1 MLNKPR
7 DKRLSYWTVQIFTS
21 AERFIGQCWSRI
33 LLTFYQIIS
42 VNVLLLTTDLGGG
55 VSFLLTPSCCF
66 PNTSTPT
73 FGTTLAPLTNPL
85 AAVTST
91 QSSPLVS
98 SSFWNLVQSLS
109 TITLA
114 WSSTYE
120 GEHLI
125 NLGSMTTLS
134 LLTFPLLHFRHPL
147 YVPGTFSPGTLHNS
161 EILNSSIPV
170 SDHRLLPIQLS
181 HSLTPT
187 THFFSSFSYP
197 CCFHFLHY

>member
-1 MLNKPR
+1 MESAFSSHPHVVSQTHLLQP
-7 DKRLSYWTVQIFTS
+7 LVQP
-21 AERFIGQCWSRI
+21 
-33 LLTFYQIIS
+33 
-42 VNVLLLTTDLGGG
+42 LLLWQ
-55 VSFLLTPSCCF
+55 
-66 PNTSTPT
+66 
-73 FGTTLAPLTNPL
+73 TLL

-91 QSSPLVS
+91 QSSPLDS

-147 YVPGTFSPGTLHNS
+147 YIPGTFSPGTLYNS

-170 SDHRLLPIQLS
+170 SAHRLLPIQLS

-187 THFFSSFSYP
+187 IHFFSSFSYP